1 MNDNNLLQ
9 ERAAHLKKP
18 SLVIQTS
25 PVALRLMDRATE
37 TPSAYLS
44 SPATPNS
51 GNLSVTPTA
60 HALCTPD
67 LLRRSSLTLATPFR
81 EPGEAPPAFSV
92 TPSIS
97 SASSADTIRLASHES
112 LLQNELYR
120 SLLSKNHELNETILV
135 LNHTMGELQGRYN
148 EQRTIYESLIERWTP
163 IINGGGNSAERHS
176 SSDIVT
182 KAPHAQDHPLCKF
195 WMRDQWTPYSQGG
208 DLYHQ
213 RNADNKVLK
222 YLEDRDGN
230 VITKVRVAEM
240 AELQRSLWEKYR
252 KEGRMPLKWSQA
264 DREVIVDHRT
274 EMYQNFPELSL
285 CDSHWK
291 LKQFASQ
298 NYPSWIRKYRPG
310 DAGGSDASQLSECED
325 VQQEHVTRVP
335 KRTHPPGPHENAMR
349 KIKRSKSRSTSQ
361 HPVATQMKSA
371 FTLEAGSSGAPLKP
385 SDLPSTLLGIKATT
399 AHSVPPACSTTP
411 PHLPSLPPTPPPAQ
425 QGSILKDVQRR
436 QSLLAKLCENDQG
449 LPECSEDAT
458 GGSGPVSPALPHSNA
473 APKDLFAATPSSMN
487 DRPLMSSAL
496 PSTSE
501 APPPIPVDPIMA
513 AGSMTT
519 SMCSSHVKI
528 SKLRVSKSST
538 TARLTRPGAQ
548 HSPWHFSSVLYMHSR
563 QRFALAYTARDPG
576 ATVDILVDAFEMAAE
591 DEVKIYRDA
600 VVAAHGGPKDR
611 EEGSDQSKRRKRKC
625 GLTWGWYESTI
636 TPAAR
641 NC

>member
-1 MNDNNLLQ
+1 
-9 ERAAHLKKP
+9 
-18 SLVIQTS
+18 
-25 PVALRLMDRATE
+25 
-37 TPSAYLS
+37 
-44 SPATPNS
+44 
-51 GNLSVTPTA
+51 
-60 HALCTPD
+60 
-67 LLRRSSLTLATPFR
+67 
-81 EPGEAPPAFSV
+81 
-92 TPSIS
+92 
-97 SASSADTIRLASHES
+97 
-112 LLQNELYR
+112 
-120 SLLSKNHELNETILV
+120 
-135 LNHTMGELQGRYN
+135 MGELQGRYN
-148 EQRTIYESLIERWTP
+148 EQRMIYESLIERWTP

-230 VITKVRVAEM
+230 VITKARVAEM

-264 DREVIVDHRT
+264 DREVIMDHRT

-291 LKQFASQ
+291 LKQFAGQ
-298 NYPSWIRKYRPG
+298 NYPSWI
-310 DAGGSDASQLSECED
+310 Q
-325 VQQEHVTRVP
+325 
-335 KRTHPPGPHENAMR
+335 
-349 KIKRSKSRSTSQ
+349 
-361 HPVATQMKSA
+361 SA

-385 SDLPSTLLGIKATT
+385 SDLPSTLLGIE

-449 LPECSEDAT
+449 LPGCSKDAT

-473 APKDLFAATPSSMN
+473 APMDLFAATPSSMN
-487 DRPLMSSAL
+487 DRLLMSSAL

-513 AGSMTT
+513 AGSMTA
-519 SMCSSHVKI
+519 SMCSPHVKI

-538 TARLTRPGAQ
+538 TARNLAAAVFVKAHPHATATDFAAYLDGL
-548 HSPWHFSSVLYMHSR
+548 SPEELIINETR

-600 VVAAHGGPKDR
+600 VVAAHAAKAKKVR
-611 EEGSDQSKRRKRKC
+611 SSKGKEK
-625 GLTWGWYESTI
+625 
-636 TPAAR
+636 AV
-641 NC
+641 